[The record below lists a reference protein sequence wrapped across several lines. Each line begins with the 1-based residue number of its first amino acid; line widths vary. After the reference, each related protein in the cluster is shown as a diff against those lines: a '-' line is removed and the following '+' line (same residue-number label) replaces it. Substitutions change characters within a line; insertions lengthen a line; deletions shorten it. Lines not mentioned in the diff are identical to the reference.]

1 MQETFD
7 PAATR
12 PLNVSLLA
20 GSKAHRAYYDRTGS
34 SVSELTADQ
43 LAAGFPPRP
52 SLNLHDFG
60 GKTQR
65 LAVYFGLAAIAIFH
79 RQIGRLAQW

>member
-1 MQETFD
+1 MQENYD
-7 PAATR
+7 PAIGR

-20 GSKAHRAYYDRTGS
+20 GSKAHLAYYDRADS

-52 SLNLHDFG
+52 SLNLHF
-60 GKTQR
+60 
-65 LAVYFGLAAIAIFH
+65 ASALAAGAG
-79 RQIGRLAQW
+79 QGRLSPR